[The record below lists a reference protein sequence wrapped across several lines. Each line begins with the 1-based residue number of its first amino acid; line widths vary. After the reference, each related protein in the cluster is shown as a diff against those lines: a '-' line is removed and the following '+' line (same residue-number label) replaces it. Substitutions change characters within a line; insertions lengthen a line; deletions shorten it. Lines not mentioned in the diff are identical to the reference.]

1 MSSSPLDAAHS
12 PTSSPSPWRVTAA
25 AVAGNTIE
33 FYDFIIY
40 SFFAVHIGRH
50 FFPIES
56 EFGSLL
62 ASVITF
68 GLGFVARP
76 LGGLVV
82 GAYADLKGRRA
93 ALTLTVALMT
103 LGTLGIALAP
113 GHAEIGLAA
122 PVLLVAC
129 RLVQGFALGGEVG
142 PATALLIEASPARR
156 RGMYASWQLASQG
169 LAIAL
174 GGLVGVAVT
183 ALLTPPQLAAWGWR
197 IPFLLGLVLIPIAI
211 VIRRELPSGWHHP
224 RQADYLVALADGLCQ
239 HRRLLGL
246 GLLAMMAAVVS
257 TQLVQFMASY
267 AIQRQLVPA
276 ALAQAAV
283 LVAGVATV
291 AGALVAGRLCDRVG
305 RKRIMW
311 MPCALLSVLAVP
323 LFWGLNAAPGVSTL
337 FVAAALI
344 AALTAAYGTACLI
357 CVPELLPREYRATG
371 VSIVYGCG
379 MALFGATS
387 QSLFV
392 WLAEVLQDPLAPAC
406 YVTLSAL
413 LSLLAIYRI
422 PESRPALPP

>member
-1 MSSSPLDAAHS
+1 MPSLPLVAAHS
-12 PTSSPSPWRVTAA
+12 PTSSPSPWKVTAA

-62 ASVITF
+62 ASVTTF
-68 GLGFVARP
+68 GLGFIARP

-93 ALTLTVALMT
+93 ALTVTVALMT

-129 RLVQGFALGGEVG
+129 RLLQGFALGGEVG
-142 PATALLIEASPARR
+142 PATALLIEASPVRR
-156 RGMYASWQLASQG
+156 RGLYASWQLGSQG
-169 LAIAL
+169 LAIAM
-174 GGLVGVAVT
+174 GGVVGVAVT
-183 ALLTPPQLAAWGWR
+183 VLLTPQQLAAWGWR
-197 IPFLLGLVLIPIAI
+197 IPFLLGLVLVPIAI
-211 VIRRELPSGWHHP
+211 VIRRELPSGWDQP
-224 RQADYLVALADGLCQ
+224 RKANYLAALAGGLCQ
-239 HRRLLGL
+239 HGRLLGL
-246 GLLAMMAAVVS
+246 GLVAMMAAVVS
-257 TQLVQFMASY
+257 TQLVQFMATY
-267 AIQRQLVPA
+267 AIRQQLVSA
-276 ALAQAAV
+276 ALGQAAV

-291 AGALVAGRLCDRVG
+291 AGALVAGVLCDRVG

-311 MPCALLSVLAVP
+311 MPCALLALLAVP
-323 LFWGLNAAPGVSTL
+323 LFWALNEAPGVATL
-337 FVAAALI
+337 FATAALI
-344 AALTAAYGTACLI
+344 SALTAAYGTACLI
-357 CVPELLPREYRATG
+357 CVPELLPRECRATG

-379 MALFGATS
+379 LAMFGGSS

-392 WLAEVLQDPLAPAC
+392 WLSELLQEPLAPAC
-406 YVTLSAL
+406 YVTLAAL
-413 LSLLAIYRI
+413 LSLLAIRRL
-422 PESRPALPP
+422 PESRLSWQP